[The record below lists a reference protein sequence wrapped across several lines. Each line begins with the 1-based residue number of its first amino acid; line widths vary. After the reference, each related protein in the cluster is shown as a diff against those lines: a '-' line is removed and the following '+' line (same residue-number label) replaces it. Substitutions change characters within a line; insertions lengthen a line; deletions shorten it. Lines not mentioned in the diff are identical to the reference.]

1 MALTTDE
8 QAMRSAL
15 QELTG
20 GQPDVP
26 VDRVDGIHRRY
37 VRRRTAQSIGAALGV
52 AALVAGGLSIA
63 SALRPDHGPSTVA
76 SSPAL
81 PWQLSW
87 PERSDGTVDKQR
99 VLFWLGQQGFDN
111 VRNVR
116 WLYAATAPGTIDK
129 WAVLEAT
136 YASDPVPA
144 NALLAVVSHDGGDHW
159 TAQTHETP
167 PVSSPVLGFA
177 DQQGHAVLALLA
189 PGVDAAELVNV
200 QRTDGI
206 DMDTFPPAV
215 NGATV
220 LTSATAW
227 KPGSALVR
235 VPNAPSTMLVMFD
248 NDQQAVGQPA
258 WWGTPPERQ
267 HRDLPIGSSFGG
279 GGGGFGNL
287 HSPGIGTLVLP
298 VRCVGPV
305 PMRLALTTGS
315 EQDVNVDRCD
325 GLFHTFLG
333 PHVITG
339 QKIDVYNHGD
349 QGQNTAVIDVSV
361 RP

>member
-8 QAMRSAL
+8 QAMRGAL
-15 QELTG
+15 QELG
-20 GQPDVP
+20 AAQPDAP
-26 VDRVDGIHRRY
+26 VDRIDG
-37 VRRRTAQSIGAALGV
+37 VRRRYRRRRTVQSVGAALGV
-52 AALVAGGLSIA
+52 AAIVAGGLSV
-63 SALRPDHGPSTVA
+63 STALRTTRHHPNIAAT
-76 SSPAL
+76 PAQ
-81 PWQLSW
+81 PWQLTW
-87 PERSDGTVDKQR
+87 PERNDGTVDKQR

-111 VRNVR
+111 LRDVR
-116 WLYAATAPGTIDK
+116 WLYTATAAGTIDK
-129 WAVLEAT
+129 WAILEAS
-136 YASDPVPA
+136 YASSPVRA

-159 TAQTHETP
+159 TAQTHDAP
-167 PVSSPVLGFA
+167 PVSSQVLGFA

-258 WWGTPPERQ
+258 WWSTPPERQ
-267 HRDLPIGSSFGG
+267 HGDLPIGSSFGG

-287 HSPGIGTLVLP
+287 HSPGVGTLVLQ